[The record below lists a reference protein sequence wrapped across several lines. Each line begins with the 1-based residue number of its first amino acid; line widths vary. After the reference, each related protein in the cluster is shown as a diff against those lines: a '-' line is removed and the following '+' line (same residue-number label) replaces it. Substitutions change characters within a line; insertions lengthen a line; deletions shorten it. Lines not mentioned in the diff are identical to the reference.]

1 VTNQI
6 ITTEPKKR
14 EKSIHWGDY
23 KGRPC
28 HVGIYH
34 LLVDFLR
41 MENYNHNLELRALNM
56 AQILSKISEIREKAA
71 GAMEDVP
78 DTLIGT
84 VIALTLLTVAGL
96 SILMV
101 FGYLLTR

>member
-1 VTNQI
+1 
-6 ITTEPKKR
+6 
-14 EKSIHWGDY
+14 
-23 KGRPC
+23 
-28 HVGIYH
+28 
-34 LLVDFLR
+34 
-41 MENYNHNLELRALNM
+41 M
-56 AQILSKISEIREKAA
+56 AQILSKISEIRKKAA